1 MVSQSAGPGDEPMRN
16 MKTLLA
22 TAVLLALAPPAMGQ
36 QRLDESASPR
46 RRQRED
52 SSQSRRNQFTRRFEA
67 STPKL
72 GDPLPDLAGYT
83 ADGVPLNLRSLRG
96 QHTVLVFGCLT

>member
-1 MVSQSAGPGDEPMRN
+1 MRN
-16 MKTLLA
+16 MKMLLA
-22 TAVLLALAPPAMGQ
+22 TAVLLVPAPPAMGQ
-36 QRLDESASPR
+36 QRLDDSTSPR

-52 SSQSRRNQFTRRFEA
+52 SSQSRRNQLTRRFEA
-67 STPKL
+67 SSPKL

-83 ADGVPLNLRSLRG
+83 ADGVRLNLRSLRG